1 MVVDVD
7 VGFVF
12 GSIVEDDD
20 EQDGAANAATDDND
34 DVANS
39 RLMSSTERR
48 RWWLQGR
55 GTIIRPSAQG
65 SPHAQVEI
73 VIVADKYLG
82 VLVHRSVV
90 R

>member
-1 MVVDVD
+1 MEGATRLSFGMMVVDVD

-12 GSIVEDDD
+12 ASIVE
-20 EQDGAANAATDDND
+20 EEDGAENAAADDNA

-65 SPHAQVEI
+65 SPQAQVEI
-73 VIVADKYLG
+73 VIVADK
-82 VLVHRSVV
+82 
-90 R
+90 

>member
-12 GSIVEDDD
+12 GSIVED
-20 EQDGAANAATDDND
+20 DGAANAATDDND

-65 SPHAQVEI
+65 SPQAQVEI
-73 VIVADKYLG
+73 VIVADK
-82 VLVHRSVV
+82 
-90 R
+90 